1 MVTLTTWP
9 WWVLLPLSLVVVLGI
24 TFGAKRL
31 LTHFFG
37 ADSGSAV
44 TTAGPLMTGF
54 GALFAFLSAF
64 VIATEWSTQT
74 TADAAVAREA
84 AASARLAW
92 ASTAAGVG
100 TDAVQAQLDE
110 YLTRTIDVEWG
121 EMADG
126 QPVSATESEP
136 WRRLEQTTRVEAAAP
151 GVTAPSTSE
160 MLAALDDLASARRER
175 LDISS
180 RALPIPLFMI
190 LGLSGLALCVN
201 AAVLT
206 IPHSPRT
213 TVVAATIIVVVA
225 LDLGLVL
232 VLGGP
237 FRGTLTASPD
247 LLQGVQDGLRA
258 GFFRL

>member
-9 WWVLLPLSLVVVLGI
+9 WWVLLPLSLVVVLAI
-24 TFGAKRL
+24 TFGAKQL
-31 LTHFFG
+31 LSHLFG
-37 ADSGSAV
+37 ADSGPAV

-92 ASTAAGVG
+92 ASTASGVG
-100 TDAVQAQLDE
+100 TDEVQAQLDE
-110 YLTRTIDVEWG
+110 YLQRTIEVEWRQMG
-121 EMADG
+121 TGA
-126 QPVSATESEP
+126 PISATDSDP
-136 WRRLEQTTRVEAAAP
+136 WRRLEQTTRIQAGEPTVE
-151 GVTAPSTSE
+151 TADSTE
-160 MLAALDDLASARRER
+160 MLSALDDLASARRER

-180 RALPIPLFMI
+180 QSLPLPLFMI

-232 VLGGP
+232 VLGAP
-237 FRGTLTASPD
+237 FRGTLTASSD